1 VWQSINQLYKDIK
14 KMKLKLLKD
23 FRGYAKG
30 KTIHVTGQLGEEL
43 IKDKIAEAEKPP
55 KKAKT

>member
-1 VWQSINQLYKDIK
+1 
-14 KMKLKLLKD
+14 MKLKLLKD